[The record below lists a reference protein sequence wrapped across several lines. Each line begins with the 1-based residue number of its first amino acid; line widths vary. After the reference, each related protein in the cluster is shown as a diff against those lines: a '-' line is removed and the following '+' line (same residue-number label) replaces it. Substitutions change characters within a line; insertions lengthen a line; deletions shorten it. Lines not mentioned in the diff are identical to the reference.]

1 MVVIEALIIAYLTE
15 HAGISYP
22 VYGDMPPG
30 DDPKRYYLVDKT
42 GNSVSDHLHTAQITV
57 QSVSSVSKGEAAEM
71 NEAALKAMM
80 GLVSLGE
87 VSACRLNSDYDYT
100 DTSTKRYRFQAVY
113 DVTYYRE
120 D

>member
-1 MVVIEALIIAYLTE
+1 MVIEALIIAYLTA
-15 HAGISYP
+15 HTGISYP

-30 DDPKRYYLVDKT
+30 DDPDRYYLVDKT
-42 GNSVSDHLHTAQITV
+42 GNSVTDHLHTAQITV
-57 QSVSSVSKGEAAEM
+57 QSVSAVSKAEAAGM
-71 NEAALKAMM
+71 NEALVTAMM
-80 GLVSLGE
+80 GLTSLAE

-100 DTSTKRYRFQAVY
+100 DTSTKRYRYQAVF